1 MDKGFALISAV
12 VAAFVSGFIAPYF
25 IYRIK
30 RDYDS
35 KKEAFDLA
43 IKALACYYTDALSP
57 KVQNESE
64 TYKEL
69 KRDVNTRLET
79 DELMDKARSYVRSY
93 FSEEAFKEFDE
104 AIRTFISIETVP
116 DDKFE
121 AQKTKAI
128 KQIREELETV
138 TNYTILTIALMVALF
153 IVGLGTGYYMALN

>member
-64 TYKEL
+64 SINGL
-69 KRDVNTRLET
+69 KRKVNTRLET
-79 DELMDKARSYVRSY
+79 DELMDKALSYVRSY
-93 FSEEAFKEFDE
+93 YSEEAFKEF
-104 AIRTFISIETVP
+104 AKATTTFISIENVP
-116 DDKFE
+116 NEEFE
-121 AQKTKAI
+121 SQKTKAI
-128 KQIREELETV
+128 KRINEELEADR
-138 TNYTILTIALMVALF
+138 NHTILTIILMIALF
-153 IVGLGTGYYMALN
+153 IAGLGTGYYMALN